1 MSIVDNYNFNLI
13 CIVDVTVDFQ
23 FNAYNYS
30 EDHGTVGNIIL
41 LLSNPIAQSLS
52 VVVEGGKKNYTLCI
66 YYIYI
71 IYEVYNYC
79 LYMYI
84 YLYLYLYL
92 YLFIYL
98 FIYIC

>member
-30 EDHGTVGNIIL
+30 EDHSTVGNIIL

-52 VVVEGGKKNYTLCI
+52 VVVEGGKKNYTLCT

-71 IYEVYNYC
+71 
-79 LYMYI
+79 YI
-84 YLYLYLYL
+84 Y
-92 YLFIYL
+92 
-98 FIYIC
+98 IYI